1 MQDSDSSG
9 GGGAIVAIMFLVV
22 LGLYFI
28 PTIVAFVRH
37 VPDRG
42 TVIVLNLFLGWTF
55 IGWVVALSMAARS
68 RPPTMVVVPQPV
80 MLGHASPQPGW
91 YRDPSDPGAERW
103 WDGVAWSEAR
113 RAPATPR
120 SGPPAA
126 HERLVQLGCRPRR
139 RGSIRSAGP
148 PRRRRVPC
156 RPELAPADR
165 SGA

>member
-1 MQDSDSSG
+1 MPFRRPLAYRISHHEGSGTAWLPAEDTMQDSDSSG

-113 RAPATPR
+113 RALP
-120 SGPPAA
+120 
-126 HERLVQLGCRPRR
+126 
-139 RGSIRSAGP
+139 
-148 PRRRRVPC
+148 
-156 RPELAPADR
+156 
-165 SGA
+165 